1 MYMTYSP
8 DVDAAYVYFRP
19 IESGEVTQQHV
30 VKLTTLRSQ
39 HDLVFDLTTNGELV
53 GFEVL
58 DASLLF
64 SQPVL
69 NDARRPG

>member
-1 MYMTYSP
+1 MTYSP

-19 IESGEVTQQHV
+19 IQPGEVTEQRV
-30 VKLTTLRSQ
+30 IKLKSPRSE
-39 HDLVFDLTTNGELV
+39 HDLVFDLTSKGELV

-64 SQPVL
+64 SEQVL
-69 NDARRPG
+69 NDAIRQE